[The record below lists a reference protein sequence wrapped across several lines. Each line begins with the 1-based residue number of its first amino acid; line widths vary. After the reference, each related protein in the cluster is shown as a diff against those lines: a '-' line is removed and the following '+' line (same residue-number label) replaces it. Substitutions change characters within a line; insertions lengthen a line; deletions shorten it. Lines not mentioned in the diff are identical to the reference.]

1 MFYSYNTSW
10 LLIVFKTINLGF
22 YNTVIMKKISLLI
35 IPFCILVGCKPKPA
49 ANNSDTVSGDAAF
62 QKIADDYL
70 DGYLAWRPAN
80 GVALGYHQ
88 YDGKVTDISKASI
101 EKELARLKDFA
112 AKLDSADTASFSSKT
127 FYDYRILR
135 SAIKQELWTFEDLG
149 TFTKNPMTYAGAVDV
164 SIYVKRN
171 FAPIADRVKSII
183 AIEKQAPKMMA
194 DAKLNLND
202 TLAKPYVETAIQI
215 AEGSAAFLGGDLKVA
230 LKDVKNDTLMKTF
243 NKVNA
248 AAIAAVNDFAAYLK
262 KVKLPKANNKYA
274 IGTASY
280 QKMLLYSEGIK
291 LSPDKVL
298 EIGLAQLKKEQD
310 SFNAAARVINPNK
323 KPVDVYH
330 DLQKDHPTAESL
342 IPDAKKNLEQIRQF
356 LIDKNIVTMPS
367 QVRVKVEETPQY
379 ARATGTASMDTPGPF
394 ETTATE
400 AYYYITPVDPKWTA
414 QQKEDWLKQFDYY
427 TTDNVTIHEAYPGHY
442 TQFLHLNA
450 SSATKIEK
458 IFGSYAFVEGWA
470 HYCEKMMADEGYGHN
485 GDPVKAAKYRL
496 AQSGDALL
504 RLCRLCVSI
513 KTHTQGMNVDDATK
527 FFMNNWYQ
535 GDKPSRQ
542 EAIRGTFDPGYL
554 FYTIG
559 KLEILK
565 LRDDYQKQ
573 EGANYSLKKFHD
585 AVLDH
590 GMPQI
595 GMLREIML
603 KDKSTWGDVL

>member
-1 MFYSYNTSW
+1 
-10 LLIVFKTINLGF
+10 
-22 YNTVIMKKISLLI
+22 MKKLAYLI
-35 IPFCILVGCKPKPA
+35 IPFCILISCKPKPA
-49 ANNSDTVSGDAAF
+49 AESALSGDAAF
-62 QKIADDYL
+62 QKLADDYL

-101 EKELARLKDFA
+101 DKELARLKDFDTR
-112 AKLDSADTASFSSKT
+112 LSGADTASFSPKV

-135 SAIKQELWTFEDLG
+135 SAVKGEIWTFDDLA
-149 TFTKNPMTYAGAVDV
+149 TFTKNPMTYAGIVDV

-171 FAPIADRVKSII
+171 FAPIEERVKSII
-183 AIEKQAPKMMA
+183 AIEKMAPKLLA
-194 DAKLNLND
+194 DARLNLND
-202 TLAKPYVETAIQI
+202 TLARPYVETAIQI
-215 AEGSAAFLGGDLKVA
+215 AQGSAAFLGGDLKVA
-230 LKDVKNDTLMKTF
+230 LKDVKNDTLMKAF
-243 NKVNA
+243 NTANDAAILAVNA
-248 AAIAAVNDFAAYLK
+248 FADYLK
-262 KVKLPKANNKYA
+262 KEKLPKANNKYA

-291 LSPDKVL
+291 LSPDKIL
-298 EIGLAQLKKEQD
+298 QIGLTELKDEQNA
-310 SFNAAARVINPNK
+310 FNDAAKIINPNK

-330 DLQKDHPTAESL
+330 DLQKEHPTAESL

-356 LIDKNIVTMPS
+356 LIDKKIVTMPS
-367 QVRVKVEETPQY
+367 EVRVKVEETPQY

-394 ETTATE
+394 ETKATE
-400 AYYYITPVDPKWTA
+400 AYYYITPVDSKWTA

-458 IFGSYAFVEGWA
+458 IFGSYAYIEGWA

-485 GDPVKAAKYRL
+485 GDSVKAAKYRL
-496 AQSGDALL
+496 AQAGDALL
-504 RLCRLCVSI
+504 RLCRLCVSV
-513 KTHTQGMNVDDATK
+513 KTHTQGMSVDEATK
-527 FFMNNWYQ
+527 FFMDNWYQ

-542 EAIRGTFDPGYL
+542 EALRGTFDPGYL

-565 LRDDYQKQ
+565 LREDYKKQ
-573 EGANYSLKKFHD
+573 EGANFSLKKFHD
-585 AVLDH
+585 EVLDH